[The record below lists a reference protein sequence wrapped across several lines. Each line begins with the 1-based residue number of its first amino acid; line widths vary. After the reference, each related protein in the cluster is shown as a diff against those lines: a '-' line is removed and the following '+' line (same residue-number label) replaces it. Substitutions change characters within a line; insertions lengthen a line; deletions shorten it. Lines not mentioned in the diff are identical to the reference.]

1 MTRFPVSRPLLS
13 RSAGIGLLSAL
24 LLTGC
29 AGGPP
34 AAANAQQPPAP
45 PPAPAQPPAP
55 TAPAP
60 TVITPE
66 QQADF
71 ARWLEGVRQ
80 EAQAQGISKATL
92 DLALANVQELPRV
105 IDLDRKQP
113 EGTVTFATY
122 ADRVLTKDRIQR
134 GRDMMRQNAAL
145 LAQVGAKYHVQP
157 QYIVALWGLETN
169 YGRVTGGFRIIDAL
183 ATLAHD
189 GRRPAYFRKEL
200 IQALRIVEE
209 DKVDPATMKG
219 SWAGAMG
226 QVQFM
231 PSAFFKF
238 AQDFDGCGRRDIW
251 TRTPDVLASAANYLS
266 TVGWDAGTTWGREV
280 TLPAK
285 GLDAAAAAG
294 LDKKRTLAEW
304 AKAGVRSLD
313 GKPLP
318 ARALSASL
326 VIPDGPD
333 GRAFLVYDNYRTIM
347 NWNRSTYFATTVGLL
362 ADQLGAAP

>member
-1 MTRFPVSRPLLS
+1 MIRIAVRRHSLS
-13 RSAGIGLLSAL
+13 RSAGMGLLSAL

-29 AGGPP
+29 ANGPP
-34 AAANAQQPPAP
+34 AAASAPIPPQPAAVAQPAAPATPPA
-45 PPAPAQPPAP
+45 
-55 TAPAP
+55 

-71 ARWLEGVRQ
+71 SRWLEGVRQ
-80 EAQAQGISKATL
+80 EAEAQGITKATL
-92 DLALANVQELPRV
+92 DLALSNVQELPRV

-134 GRDMMRQNAAL
+134 GREMMRQNAAL
-145 LAQVGAKYHVQP
+145 LAQVSARYHVQP

-169 YGRVTGGFRIIDAL
+169 YGRITGGFRIIDAL

-200 IQALRIVEE
+200 IQALRIVQE

-251 TRTPDVLASAANYLS
+251 TKTPDVLASAANYLS
-266 TVGWDAGTTWGREV
+266 TVGWDATTTWGREV

-304 AKAGVRSLD
+304 GRAGVKTVD

-326 VIPDGPD
+326 VIPDGPT
-333 GRAFLVYDNYRTIM
+333 GRAFLVYDNYRAIM

>member
-1 MTRFPVSRPLLS
+1 MTRPFAARPTLS
-13 RSAGIGLLSAL
+13 RSAGAGLLSVL

-29 AGGPP
+29 AGGPQAAPSAPQPAVP
-34 AAANAQQPPAP
+34 AAPA
-45 PPAPAQPPAP
+45 APSAAP
-55 TAPAP
+55 APAP

-71 ARWLEGVRQ
+71 ARWLDGVRQ
-80 EAQAQGISKATL
+80 DALAQGISKATL

-122 ADRVLTKDRIQR
+122 ASRVVSNDRIQK
-134 GRDMMRQNAAL
+134 GRELMRQNAAL
-145 LAQVGAKYHVQP
+145 LAQVSARYHVQP

-169 YGRVTGGFRIIDAL
+169 YGKITGGFRIIDAL

-231 PSAFFKF
+231 PSAFFKY

-251 TRTPDVLASAANYLS
+251 TKTPDVLASAANYLS
-266 TVGWDAGTTWGREV
+266 TVGWDANTTWGREV

-285 GLDAAAAAG
+285 GLDTAAAAG

-304 AKAGVRSLD
+304 GKAGVRTLD
-313 GKPLP
+313 GKALP

-333 GRAFLVYDNYRTIM
+333 GRAFLVYDNYRAIM

-362 ADQLGAAP
+362 ADQLGAAQ

>member
-1 MTRFPVSRPLLS
+1 MSRFPASRPLPS
-13 RSAGIGLLSAL
+13 RSAAGLLSAL

-34 AAANAQQPPAP
+34 AAASAPVPQTPPVPAQPAP
-45 PPAPAQPPAP
+45 PV
-55 TAPAP
+55 APAP

-71 ARWLEGVRQ
+71 ARWLDGVRQ
-80 EAQAQGISKATL
+80 EAQAQGISTATL

-122 ADRVLTKDRIQR
+122 ADRVLSKDRIQR

-145 LAQVGAKYHVQP
+145 LAQVSAKYHVQP

-169 YGRVTGGFRIIDAL
+169 YGRITGGFRIIDAL

-266 TVGWDAGTTWGREV
+266 TVGWDANTTWGREV
-280 TLPAK
+280 KLPAK
-285 GLDAAAAAG
+285 GLDAAGAAG

-304 AKAGVRSLD
+304 GKAGVRSAD
-313 GKPLP
+313 GKALP

>member
-1 MTRFPVSRPLLS
+1 MVDKPPVV
-13 RSAGIGLLSAL
+13 
-24 LLTGC
+24 
-29 AGGPP
+29 PP
-34 AAANAQQPPAP
+34 
-45 PPAPAQPPAP
+45 
-55 TAPAP
+55 P

-71 ARWLEGVRQ
+71 ARWLDGVRQ
-80 EAQAQGISKATL
+80 EAMAQGISKATL
-92 DLALANVQELPRV
+92 DAALGNVQELPRV

-122 ADRVLTKDRIQR
+122 AGRVLSKDRVEK
-134 GRDMMRQNAAL
+134 GRELMRQNAAL
-145 LAQVGAKYHVQP
+145 LAQVSAKYHVQP

-169 YGRVTGGFRIIDAL
+169 YGKITGGFRIIDAL

-266 TVGWDAGTTWGREV
+266 TVGWDAGTSWGREV
-280 TLPAK
+280 KLPAK

-294 LDKKRTLAEW
+294 LDKKRTLGEW
-304 AKAGVRSLD
+304 AKAGVRTLE

-362 ADQLGAAP
+362 ADQLGAAL